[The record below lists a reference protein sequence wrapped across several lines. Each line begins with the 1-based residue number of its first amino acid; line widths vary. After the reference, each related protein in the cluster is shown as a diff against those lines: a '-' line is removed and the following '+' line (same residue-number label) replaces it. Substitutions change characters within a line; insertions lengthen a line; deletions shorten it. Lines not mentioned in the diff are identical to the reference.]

1 MVLPSPHQHNIGDTL
16 NCDSSIFVLAELQE
30 VLSRC
35 KVNKHPGPDCIVAE
49 LYKWLNAENKIF
61 LLDILNQWWTSATIP
76 QDILLARVVPIYKK
90 GDIDNPSNY
99 RPISLLNVL
108 YKIYV
113 SPICARIEHK
123 VSPTQYGFRP
133 NRSTAHATYLIRRL
147 QDWSGLVRTK
157 KRSVLSSINLL
168 GESV

>member
-1 MVLPSPHQHNIGDTL
+1 MQLAASPTTTCLRSYGKGVSVESL
-16 NCDSSIFVLAELQE
+16 N
-30 VLSRC
+30 
-35 KVNKHPGPDCIVAE
+35 N
-49 LYKWLNAENKIF
+49 ENKQF
-61 LLDILNQWWTSATIP
+61 LLDILNHWWTDATVP

-99 RPISLLNVL
+99 RPISLLNAM

-113 SPICARIEHK
+113 SLARARVQKAVEFK

-147 QDWSGLVRTK
+147 QDWSEQK
-157 KRSVLSSINLL
+157 KRTVLSGIDRL
-168 GESV
+168 GESI

>member
-1 MVLPSPHQHNIGDTL
+1 MLKH
-16 NCDSSIFVLAELQE
+16 
-30 VLSRC
+30 C
-35 KVNKHPGPDCIVAE
+35 KVNKQRGPDCIAAE
-49 LYKWLNAENKIF
+49 LYKWLNNENEQF
-61 LLDILNQWWTSATIP
+61 LLDILNHWWTGTTVP

-99 RPISLLNVL
+99 RPISLLNAM

-113 SPICARIEHK
+113 SLVRARVQKAVEFK

-147 QDWSGLVRTK
+147 QDWSEQKTHSFIWL
-157 KRSVLSSINLL
+157 
-168 GESV
+168 